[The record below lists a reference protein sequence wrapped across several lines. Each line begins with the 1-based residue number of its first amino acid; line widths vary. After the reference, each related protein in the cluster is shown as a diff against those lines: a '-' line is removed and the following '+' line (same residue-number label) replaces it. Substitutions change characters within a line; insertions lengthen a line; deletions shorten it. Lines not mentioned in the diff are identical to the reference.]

1 MNANDKIHENKRD
14 IGKRY
19 EELAADYLCKK
30 GVEILER
37 NYRNHTGEI
46 DLIGRDGECLVFIE
60 VKYRRDTREGDPG
73 EAISPL
79 KQQRIRKAALVYLYE
94 HRLPMDIPCRFDVV
108 TILGKEIRLIRDAF

>member
-1 MNANDKIHENKRD
+1 MNKRE
-14 IGKRY
+14 IGSRY
-19 EELAADYLCKK
+19 ESMARE
-30 GVEILER
+30 
-37 NYRNHTGEI
+37 
-46 DLIGRDGECLVFIE
+46 GRFLVFIE

>member
-1 MNANDKIHENKRD
+1 MNKRE
-14 IGKRY
+14 IGSRY
-19 EELAADYLCKK
+19 ESMAADYLTSQ
-30 GVEILER
+30 GYEILAR
-37 NYRNHTGEI
+37 NYQNHRRGEI
-46 DLIGRDGECLVFIE
+46 DLVAREGRFLVFIE

-73 EAISPL
+73 EAISTL